1 MSDQKVLMDVNENME
16 SKTPTYLLYF
26 CNLMNVK
33 GGWGTH
39 LFSTYKR
46 IDMLMKMG
54 KLILIYDVYNLAL
67 KKICIALEWGFRE
80 IC

>member
-1 MSDQKVLMDVNENME
+1 
-16 SKTPTYLLYF
+16 
-26 CNLMNVK
+26 MNIK

-54 KLILIYDVYNLAL
+54 KSILKYDVYNLAL